1 MASIGCLLGELMMD
15 WFIAGLM
22 WGLSVYFFR
31 YAFKSGKKKL
41 EFEEGLKKILDEGG
55 K

>member
-1 MASIGCLLGELMMD
+1 MASIGCLLGELMRD
-15 WFIAGLM
+15 WFIAGLL
-22 WGLSVYFFR
+22 WGISFHFFR
-31 YAFKSGKKKL
+31 YAYKSGKKKL